1 MSPARKIKKRKAE
14 IGSKKERQEELEA
27 SGPRNDE
34 SFLLKYF
41 FDAVEY
47 GMGNRE

>member
-1 MSPARKIKKRKAE
+1 MKDERGVGS
-14 IGSKKERQEELEA
+14 IGV
-27 SGPRNDE
+27 PRNDE

-47 GMGNRE
+47 RMG